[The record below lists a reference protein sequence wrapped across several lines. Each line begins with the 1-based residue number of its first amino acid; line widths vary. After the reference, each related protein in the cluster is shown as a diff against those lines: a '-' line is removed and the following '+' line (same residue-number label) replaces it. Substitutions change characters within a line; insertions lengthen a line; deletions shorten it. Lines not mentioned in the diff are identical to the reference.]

1 MRLQYANRFERAY
14 GALTD
19 QEALCVEEAIR
30 FLATDISYPSLRV
43 KKLQG
48 TKGIWEARVS
58 RSLRLT
64 FELHGDLIILRN
76 VGAHDKTLA
85 NP

>member
-1 MRLQYANRFERAY
+1 MRLQYANRFGRDY
-14 GALTD
+14 DALSD
-19 QEALCVEEAIR
+19 QEALRVEEAIR

-43 KKLQG
+43 KKVQG

-64 FELHGDLIILRN
+64 FELHGHLIILRN
-76 VGAHDKTLA
+76 IAARDKTLA